1 VKLSTKVGGDM
12 AHQAHPPLE
21 PQLLTPACL
30 RTLQRYVFDKR
41 SSSILHICTLAIE
54 KKCSKPRLWDEVW
67 NKDISRPKA
76 NEFWSC
82 ISDKIWLK
90 SLAYLAEIFEK
101 LGNLNLKLQG
111 KGTNIIELRNK
122 SASILFEAAKLAA

>member
-1 VKLSTKVGGDM
+1 
-12 AHQAHPPLE
+12 
-21 PQLLTPACL
+21 
-30 RTLQRYVFDKR
+30 
-41 SSSILHICTLAIE
+41 
-54 KKCSKPRLWDEVW
+54 
-67 NKDISRPKA
+67 
-76 NEFWSC
+76 
-82 ISDKIWLK
+82 LK